1 MIPSIPK
8 TINNVDNLDLKKLTN
23 CYLVLVLYSRTDGIY
38 FTSLDSL
45 EPRGVIVLV
54 IGETGKRRPDSA
66 VLEKP
71 N

>member
-8 TINNVDNLDLKKLTN
+8 TINNVDNLVLKKLTK
-23 CYLVLVLYSRTDGIY
+23 CYLVLVLYSRTDGID

-45 EPRGVIVLV
+45 EPGGIIVLV
-54 IGETGKRRPDSA
+54 IGETGECRPDST